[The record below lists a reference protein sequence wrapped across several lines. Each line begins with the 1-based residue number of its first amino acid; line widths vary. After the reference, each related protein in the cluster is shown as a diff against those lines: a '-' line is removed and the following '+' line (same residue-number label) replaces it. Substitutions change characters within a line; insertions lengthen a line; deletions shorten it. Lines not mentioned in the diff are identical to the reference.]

1 MNEIDLQE
9 TLKNIIETLIDAREE
24 VEGEDDDIT
33 LADFVRDLVDET
45 QEVTRAATFDDAAL
59 LTSNKGLVLRTADGS
74 EFQISIVQS
83 R

>member
-9 TLKNIIETLIDAREE
+9 TLLNIFGTLLDAREE

-45 QEVTRAATFDDAAL
+45 QEVARAVTFDDAAL
-59 LTSNKGLVLRTADGS
+59 LTSNKGIVLRTSDGS
-74 EFQISIVQS
+74 EFQIAIVQS